1 MPSPT
6 PASTVAANPSPAAAP
21 DPTVGDVAAPWRPP
35 TRTIELP
42 GRGELRVR
50 DSGVDDRPTV
60 LLLHGWGVTA
70 DLNWSPAYAGLAAD
84 HRVVAFDHAGHGRGV
99 RPAGG
104 IVRLSH
110 LADDA
115 VAVMDQLGIAH
126 ATVVGYSM
134 GGAVA
139 QLVWKRH
146 GHRVRGLVLAS
157 TARHFQGG
165 PISDLWYRSYTP
177 LAHLAEAASGPAQ
190 AVVRARV
197 DRRVRGNPDEAWMR
211 EELEAASPAALLSS
225 MRSIGRFRSNSWIG
239 DVDVPTSV
247 IVTSKDRTVP
257 TRKQRGLAKA
267 IPGAAHL
274 EVEGPHD
281 AIVTRAD
288 EYVPVL
294 LDAVAHAT

>member
-1 MPSPT
+1 MPH
-6 PASTVAANPSPAAAP
+6 PATSTSTDPAP
-21 DPTVGDVAAPWRPP
+21 DAAGGPSAPWLPP
-35 TRTIELP
+35 ARTVELP
-42 GRGELRVR
+42 GRGALPVR
-50 DSGVDDRPTV
+50 DTGGEGPAVV
-60 LLLHGWGVTA
+60 LLHGWGVTA
-70 DLNWSPAYAGLAAD
+70 DLNWSPAYGALAEG

-177 LAHLAEAASGPAQ
+177 LAHLAGVASGPAQ
-190 AVVRARV
+190 ALVRLRV
-197 DRRVRGNPDEAWMR
+197 DRRVRGNPNEAWMR

-225 MRSIGRFRSNSWIG
+225 MRSIGRFRSNAWIG
-239 DVDVPTSV
+239 EVDVPTSV
-247 IVTSKDRTVP
+247 IVTARDRTVP

-267 IPGAAHL
+267 IPGAVHL

-294 LDAVAHAT
+294 LDAVAHTA